1 MKLAARGQGDNRASS
16 SERSFVG
23 FEVGGVRYAIDIH
36 RVREIIRPM
45 PTLELPHVPPMVTG
59 VVDHRG
65 NVVPIVDLRR
75 RFGTTVPED
84 DRLVRWVI
92 VTRGER
98 LVALVVDRVS
108 EVFGVSE
115 PASREVPEIGVGEEA
130 RGIVA
135 AYSHRG
141 ALVFVADADTL
152 TSVTDEIALPERED
166 LEAGDAVG

>member
-1 MKLAARGQGDNRASS
+1 MKLRPRQPEHSPAPGG
-16 SERSFVG
+16 ERSYVG

-65 NVVPIVDLRR
+65 NVVPIVDLRL
-75 RFGTTVPED
+75 RFSTNVPAS

-92 VTRGER
+92 VSRGER

-108 EVFGVSE
+108 EVFGVSAPE
-115 PASREVPEIGVGEEA
+115 SREVPEIGVGEEA

-141 ALVFVADADTL
+141 ALVFVVDADTL
-152 TSVTDEIALPERED
+152 TCVTDEIALPPRQE
-166 LEAGDAVG
+166 LQADAVG